1 MANETR
7 HRLGEAMRS
16 ASTRE
21 AGLWSLETV
30 GVSGEGTRVKLS
42 YNRASRP
49 LSGCQAVWM
58 HGGRNGWE
66 AGVSIVQELT
76 LEHSNDGNWWS
87 AECEWRGEHM
97 E

>member
-7 HRLGEAMRS
+7 HRLGEAMRN
-16 ASTRE
+16 ASNQQG
-21 AGLWSLETV
+21 GLWSLETV
-30 GVSGEGTRVKLS
+30 EVVPGEGTKVKLN

-66 AGVSIVQELT
+66 AGVSIVVELK

-87 AECEWRGEHM
+87 AECE
-97 E
+97 